1 MFKIAYGN
9 EALSCMHVLEWFK
22 SFREQQENFEYNKK
36 TGQPPSALNLLA
48 KVHEL
53 VAKQH

>member
-1 MFKIAYGN
+1 MLKTAYGN
-9 EALSCMHVLEWFK
+9 EALSCMHVLERIK
-22 SFREQQENFEYNKK
+22 NFREQQENLEYN
-36 TGQPPSALNLLA
+36 TRTEQPSSALNLLA

>member
-1 MFKIAYGN
+1 MLKIAYGN
-9 EALSCMHVLEWFK
+9 KALSCMHVLEWFK